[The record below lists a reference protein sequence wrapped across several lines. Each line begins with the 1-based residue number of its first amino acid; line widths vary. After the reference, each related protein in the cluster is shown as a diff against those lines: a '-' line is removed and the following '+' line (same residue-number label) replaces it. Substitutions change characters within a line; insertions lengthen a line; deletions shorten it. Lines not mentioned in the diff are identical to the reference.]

1 MAQGLIEL
9 STYKTPELP
18 ADERV
23 QTLLTHLRTTFFP
36 NGSSN
41 VIAGERLETP
51 ALRRL
56 DAAAHPPASGPVVE
70 EIAHSVD
77 DWRSTANPAQP
88 LLAIVLPPGDD
99 NDAVQTWAER
109 DGCAVLDAPSDHGEP
124 LDLARLD
131 RLESGQFIVIPK
143 LEAWFLR
150 TPAGLR
156 RIRHLL
162 AELAARR
169 QRAVVGCNSFA
180 WSFLSRAVGIDN
192 FAGKAMTFRPFDAKR
207 LETWLSGLAE
217 VERKRG
223 VRFRLVDK
231 GDEIFSGEDETLSH
245 EFFLRLAGYSLG
257 IPWVAWQM
265 WRSVLWIEDH
275 APEAA
280 SERQHFWVSP
290 LEELVLPGDY
300 PREFLFALH
309 AIALHGALAP
319 AALDQVLP
327 EGASTDMVATLV
339 GSRLTE
345 FQNGRLQLQPEAYPA
360 VRSGLRSA
368 GFPVGVI

>member
-9 STYKTPELP
+9 STYKAPELP

-23 QTLLTHLRTTFFP
+23 HTLLTHLRTTFFP
-36 NGSSN
+36 SGASDA
-41 VIAGERLETP
+41 IAGERLETP

-56 DAAAHPPASGPVVE
+56 DAAARPPASGPLVE

-77 DWRSTANPAQP
+77 EWRSAASPAQS

-99 NDAVQTWAER
+99 NDVVQNWAER
-109 DGCAVLDAPSDHGEP
+109 HGHAVLAAPSDHGEP

-131 RLESGQFIVIPK
+131 RLEPGQFIVVPK

-150 TPAGLR
+150 TSAGVR

-162 AELAARR
+162 AELAGRR
-169 QRAVVGCNSFA
+169 RRAVVGCNSFA
-180 WSFLSRAVGIDN
+180 WSFLSKAVGIDN

-231 GDEIFSGEDETLSH
+231 GDEIFSGKDEKLSH
-245 EFFLRLAGYSLG
+245 EFFIRLAGYSLG

-290 LEELVLPGDY
+290 LEELALPGDY
-300 PREFLFALH
+300 PRDVLFALH
-309 AIALHGALAP
+309 AIALHGALTP
-319 AALDQVLP
+319 AELAQVLP
-327 EGASTDMVATLV
+327 EGAGTDMVAALV
-339 GSRLTE
+339 GSCLTE

-360 VRSGLRSA
+360 IRSRLRSA
-368 GFPVGVI
+368 GFPIGVI

>member
-9 STYKTPELP
+9 STYKAPELP

-23 QTLLTHLRTTFFP
+23 QTILTHLKTTFFP
-36 NGSSN
+36 SGASN
-41 VIAGERLETP
+41 AIAGEQLETP

-56 DAAAHPPASGPVVE
+56 DAAARPPASGPVVE
-70 EIAHSVD
+70 EIAHTVD
-77 DWRSTANPAQP
+77 DWRSAANPAQP

-99 NDAVQTWAER
+99 TDAVQNWAER
-109 DGCAVLDAPSDHGEP
+109 DGHAILAPPADHGKP
-124 LDLARLD
+124 ADLNRLY
-131 RLESGQFIVIPK
+131 RLEPGQFIVIPK

-150 TPAGLR
+150 TPSGLR

-162 AELAARR
+162 GELAARR

-180 WSFLSRAVGIDN
+180 WSFLSKAIGIDN
-192 FAGKAMTFRPFDAKR
+192 LAGKAMTFRPFDAKR

-217 VERKRG
+217 VERNRG
-223 VRFRLVDK
+223 VRFRLVNK
-231 GDEIFSGEDETLSH
+231 GHEIFSGEDQKLSH
-245 EFFLRLAGYSLG
+245 DFFLRLAGYSLG

-265 WRSVLWIEDH
+265 WRSVLWIEDR
-275 APEAA
+275 APEATR
-280 SERQHFWVSP
+280 EREHFWVSP

-300 PREFLFALH
+300 PRDFLFALH

-319 AALDQVLP
+319 AELAQVLP
-327 EGASTDMVATLV
+327 EGAGTDMIAALV
-339 GSRLTE
+339 GSCLTE
-345 FQNGRLQLQPEAYPA
+345 FQNERLQLQPEAYPA
-360 VRSGLRSA
+360 VRSKLRSA